1 MEILLNIILAATL
14 LCPGNSVLSK
24 DNGNDV
30 FVPIV
35 KYIEQGDADKLSAWF
50 ADNLEICVAGG
61 TNDSSRN
68 QARQILRSFFLQN
81 TPQSFEITHTAGR
94 PNMKYALGILK
105 AGGEVYNV
113 TIFVG
118 CKHNNPKKNSSEE
131 ACNNSTFKIQQL
143 KIERAQ

>member
-1 MEILLNIILAATL
+1 MKILFCIIFAALFSQGNNL
-14 LCPGNSVLSK
+14 LSQG
-24 DNGNDV
+24 NGNDV

-61 TNDSSRN
+61 TNDSSKN

>member
-1 MEILLNIILAATL
+1 MKILFCIIFAALFSQGNNL
-14 LCPGNSVLSK
+14 LSQG
-24 DNGNDV
+24 NGNDV

-61 TNDSSRN
+61 TNDSSKN
-68 QARQILRSFFLQN
+68 QARQILRSFFIQN

-118 CKHNNPKKNSSEE
+118 CKHSNPKKNSSEE

>member
-1 MEILLNIILAATL
+1 MKILFCIIFAALFSQGNNL
-14 LCPGNSVLSK
+14 LSQG
-24 DNGNDV
+24 NGNDV

-61 TNDSSRN
+61 TNDSSKN

-118 CKHNNPKKNSSEE
+118 CKHSNPKKNSSEE